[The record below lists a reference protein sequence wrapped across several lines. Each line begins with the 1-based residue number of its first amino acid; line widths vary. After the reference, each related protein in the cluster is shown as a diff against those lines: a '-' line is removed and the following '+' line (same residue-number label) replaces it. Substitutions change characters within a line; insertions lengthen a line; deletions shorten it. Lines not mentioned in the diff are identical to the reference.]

1 MKAYKVYVP
10 TNLPIDK
17 LRGIYDEYFGHVVIA
32 ETPEEALG
40 IAIAKGLAAY
50 DVKDVYTEELDFT
63 KKGIVLSD
71 FNAG

>member
-10 TNLPIDK
+10 TDLSIDR
-17 LRGIYDEYFGHVVIA
+17 LRNIYDEYFGHVVIA
-32 ETPEEALG
+32 DTAEEALE
-40 IAIAKGLAAY
+40 IAVEKGLAAY
-50 DVKDVYTEELDFT
+50 DLKDIYTEEIDFT